1 MQMALE
7 EAEDTQ
13 LYLDD
18 ALQGQ
23 DDLKEQVAMAERRP
37 NRIQGETEELRTS
50 LEQSE
55 RSRKVAEQELMDTT
69 ERVQLLHAQTTIL
82 MNTKKKLETD
92 IAQIQ
97 SEVEE
102 AIQEARNAEEKANKA
117 ITDIEELESMLE
129 GEPKQAADAI
139 KGIQI
144 YERCIKELIFQ
155 DEEDKKNVLRLQDLA
170 DKLQLKVKSYKR
182 S

>member
-69 ERVQLLHAQTTIL
+69 ERVQLLHAQVAHIARPYTFLVLQKHRTTIL

-155 DEEDKKNVLRLQDLA
+155 
-170 DKLQLKVKSYKR
+170 
-182 S
+182 